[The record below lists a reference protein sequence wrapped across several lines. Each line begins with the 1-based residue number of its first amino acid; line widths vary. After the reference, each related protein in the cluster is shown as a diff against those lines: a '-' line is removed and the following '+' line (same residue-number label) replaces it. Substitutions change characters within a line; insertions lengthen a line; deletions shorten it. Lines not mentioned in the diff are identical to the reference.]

1 MRFIPY
7 PLLALILTS
16 ASALSPLAAQ
26 AEGLSF
32 NVGAESSYDDQGK
45 DFAPSLQGGV
55 DYGFSNGFYVG
66 NWNSTGKFGDSL
78 KSTVEVDLYV
88 GYANELASG
97 LSYDLAV
104 TRYLYPG
111 VKDHNANDVNLDV
124 VYGPATLSY
133 TQAFTSDGFDSGY
146 TLGLT
151 LAHSITDA
159 LEASVL
165 VEGDKGVSSLN
176 YELGVAY
183 DMGND
188 LSISG
193 TVNKDKP
200 RFVLGISKGF

>member
-1 MRFIPY
+1 MRFIQY
-7 PLLALILTS
+7 PLMALALSS
-16 ASALSPLAAQ
+16 ASLLSPLAAQ

-32 NVGAESSYDDQGK
+32 NIGAESSYDDQGK
-45 DFAPSLQGGV
+45 NFAPSLQGGI

-66 NWNSTGKFGDSL
+66 NWNSTGKFGEAL

-88 GYANELASG
+88 GYAKELASG

-104 TRYLYPG
+104 TRYIYPG

-124 VYGPATLSY
+124 GYGPATVSY

-151 LAHSITDA
+151 FAHSITDA

-176 YELGVAY
+176 YELGLAY
-183 DMGND
+183 DMGKD

-200 RFVLGISKGF
+200 RLVLGISKGF

>member
-1 MRFIPY
+1 MRFIPS
-7 PLLALILTS
+7 PLLALVLSS
-16 ASALSPLAAQ
+16 ASLLSPLAAQ
-26 AEGLSF
+26 AQGLSF
-32 NVGAESSYDDQGK
+32 NIGAESSYDDQGK
-45 DFAPSLQGGV
+45 NFAPSLQGGI

-66 NWNSTGKFGDSL
+66 NWNSTGKFGESL

-88 GYANELASG
+88 GYAKELASG

-104 TRYLYPG
+104 TRYIYPG
-111 VKDHNANDVNLDV
+111 VKDYNANDVNLDV
-124 VYGPATLSY
+124 AYGPATVSY

-176 YELGVAY
+176 YELGLAY

-200 RFVLGISKGF
+200 RLVLGISKGF

>member
-1 MRFIPY
+1 MRFIQY
-7 PLLALILTS
+7 PLMALALSS
-16 ASALSPLAAQ
+16 ASLVSPLAAQ

-32 NVGAESSYDDQGK
+32 NIGAESSYDDQGK
-45 DFAPSLQGGV
+45 NFAPSLQGGI

-66 NWNSTGKFGDSL
+66 NWNSTGKFGEAL

-88 GYANELASG
+88 GYAKALASG

-111 VKDHNANDVNLDV
+111 VKDLNANDVNLDV
-124 VYGPATLSY
+124 AYGPATVSY

-159 LEASVL
+159 LETSVL

-176 YELGVAY
+176 YELGLAY

-193 TVNKDKP
+193 TFNKDKP
-200 RFVLGISKGF
+200 RLVLGISKGF

>member
-1 MRFIPY
+1 MQY
-7 PLLALILTS
+7 VQKSLLALAITG
-16 ASALSPLAAQ
+16 AATFSPLAAQ

-32 NVGAESSYDDQGK
+32 NIGAESSYDDQGK

-66 NWNSTGKFGDSL
+66 NWNSTGKFGESL
-78 KSTVEVDLYV
+78 KSTVEVDLYA
-88 GYANELASG
+88 GYANELANG
-97 LSYDLAV
+97 LSYDLVV

-111 VKDHNANDVNLDV
+111 VKDYNSNDVNLDIA
-124 VYGPATLSY
+124 YGPATVSF
-133 TQAFTSDGFDSGY
+133 TKAFTSDGFESGY

-151 LAHSITDA
+151 LAHNITEA

-176 YELGVAY
+176 YELGLAY

-188 LSISG
+188 LSVTG
-193 TVNKDKP
+193 TVNKEKP
-200 RFVLGISKGF
+200 RFVLGVSKGF